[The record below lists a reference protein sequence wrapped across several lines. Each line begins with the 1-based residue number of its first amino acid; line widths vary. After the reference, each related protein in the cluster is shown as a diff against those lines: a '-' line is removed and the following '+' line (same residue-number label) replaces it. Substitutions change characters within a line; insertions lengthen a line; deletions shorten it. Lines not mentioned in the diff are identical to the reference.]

1 MQGISSKCVALS
13 ICHVIKLNLR
23 FIKNSTTNKSIRLLI
38 IGFDSNIDS
47 LAELIQDSPME
58 VWKKNKI

>member
-1 MQGISSKCVALS
+1 MQGINSKYVALS
-13 ICHVIKLNLR
+13 ICHIIKLNLR

-47 LAELIQDSPME
+47 LAELIQDSSME

>member
-1 MQGISSKCVALS
+1 MQRISGKYVALS

-47 LAELIQDSPME
+47 LSELIQDSPIE

>member
-1 MQGISSKCVALS
+1 MQGISSKYVALS

-38 IGFDSNIDS
+38 IGLDSNIDGLS
-47 LAELIQDSPME
+47 ELIQDSPTE

>member
-1 MQGISSKCVALS
+1 MQGISSKFVALS

-38 IGFDSNIDS
+38 IGLDSNIDS
-47 LAELIQDSPME
+47 LSELIQDSPTE